1 MAENKEPK
9 PQKGC
14 LFWGCLTVVVFA
26 FLFCVLLGVTGF
38 YLYRQVTTPLEIP
51 QHEYVEAD
59 YERVQAELR
68 GFTEEPD
75 QDAAGDVSRP
85 TRLELSQDD
94 LNTLLLSALPKL
106 PGRAYVSVEDDRLT
120 LDASATWEEAF
131 FPSTDIEDSPLD
143 GLYINVSLALVPKM
157 TGDTAGLEFD
167 SFSVN
172 GVPLP
177 WAFIEGPLS
186 EYLRDAN
193 GGGQNVNP
201 IEKLDEVLKPFLDG
215 AKSFEVVEDRLI
227 IER

>member
-26 FLFCVLLGVTGF
+26 FLFCVLLGVIGF
-38 YLYRQVTTPLEIP
+38 YFYRQLTTPLEIP

-59 YERVQAELR
+59 HERVQAELR

-106 PGRAYVSVEDDRLT
+106 KGRAYVSVEDDRLT
-120 LDASATWEEAF
+120 LDAS
-131 FPSTDIEDSPLD
+131 FPSTDIEDFPFD

-167 SFSVN
+167 SLSVN
-172 GVPLP
+172 GAPVP
-177 WAFIEGPLS
+177 WAFIEGPLF